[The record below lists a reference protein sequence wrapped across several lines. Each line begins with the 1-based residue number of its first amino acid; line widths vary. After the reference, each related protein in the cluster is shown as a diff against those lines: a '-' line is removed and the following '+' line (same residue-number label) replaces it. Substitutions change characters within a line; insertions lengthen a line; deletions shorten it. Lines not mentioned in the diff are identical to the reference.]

1 MAETQVQLLE
11 VDDPALYKG
20 IASRLQLFLGGRMHP
35 TIFAASVGTPVVGL
49 AYNPKFD
56 GFFGMLGL
64 GAQVMDVVDF
74 VSNERHTDLA
84 NLASAALRGPA
95 VPCTTLDALVEQIR
109 SYNRSLVGALQ

>member
-1 MAETQVQLLE
+1 
-11 VDDPALYKG
+11 
-20 IASRLQLFLGGRMHP
+20 
-35 TIFAASVGTPVVGL
+35 
-49 AYNPKFD
+49 
-56 GFFGMLGL
+56 
-64 GAQVMDVVDF
+64 